1 MMDGVISGK
10 TGFTGNAGYCYVTA
24 LRNGD
29 RTFTVT
35 LLGCGWPNNKTY
47 KWQDASLLLNYG
59 LENFS
64 RKDLFD
70 YEMQFPPVS
79 VTDGITG
86 SVPVE
91 IHPAPL
97 IYAVKFS
104 DDLQIHYN
112 YRKNITA
119 PVEQGDVIGSVS
131 YSLNYTV
138 IRKYNLYAAGSV
150 GRFDYSYCL
159 GRVIQTF
166 LLGK

>member
-1 MMDGVISGK
+1 M
-10 TGFTGNAGYCYVTA
+10 
-24 LRNGD
+24 
-29 RTFTVT
+29 
-35 LLGCGWPNNKTY
+35 
-47 KWQDASLLLNYG
+47 
-59 LENFS
+59 
-64 RKDLFD
+64 
-70 YEMQFPPVS
+70 
-79 VTDGITG
+79 DGITG

-104 DDLQIHYN
+104 DDLQIHYD

-131 YSLNYTV
+131 YSLNDTV